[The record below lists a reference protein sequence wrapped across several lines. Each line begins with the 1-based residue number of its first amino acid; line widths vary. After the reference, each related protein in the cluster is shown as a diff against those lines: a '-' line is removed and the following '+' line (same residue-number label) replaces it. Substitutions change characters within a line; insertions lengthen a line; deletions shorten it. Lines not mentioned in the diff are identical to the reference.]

1 LARILGID
9 YGGKRTGLAVTDEMQ
24 IIVSPLDKVSTTDL
38 LPYIETYLSK
48 NPVEKIVFG
57 YPRHKDGNNTYLCE
71 EIDGVIAK
79 LQKLYPSIKIDTC
92 DEEFSSRDGMRL
104 MQQSIKSR
112 KKRQE
117 KGNLDMYSAVVILR
131 RHLGHE

>member
-1 LARILGID
+1 MARILGID

-24 IIVSPLDKVSTTDL
+24 IIVSPLDKVSTSDL
-38 LPYIETYLSK
+38 LQYVETYLST
-48 NPVEKIVFG
+48 NSVEKIVFG
-57 YPRHKDGNNTYLCE
+57 YPRHKDGNNTYLCA
-71 EIDGVIAK
+71 EIDGMIAK
-79 LQKLYPSIKIDTC
+79 LLKLYPAIIIDTC

-131 RHLGHE
+131 RYLGHE

>member
-1 LARILGID
+1 MARILGID

-24 IIVSPLDKVSTTDL
+24 IIVSPLDKVSTSDL
-38 LPYIETYLSK
+38 LSYIQTYLSK
-48 NPVEKIVFG
+48 NSVEKIVFG
-57 YPRHKDGNNTYLCE
+57 YPRHKDGNNTYLCA
-71 EIDGVIAK
+71 EIDSVIA
-79 LQKLYPSIKIDTC
+79 QFEKLYPAIKLDTC
-92 DEEFSSRDGMRL
+92 DEDFSSRDGMRL

-131 RHLGHE
+131 RYLGHD